1 MQLLSSSCF
10 RKILSPY
17 CKIIIAVCALW
28 AVSCLNAETVR
39 EQADRVFYRQPDG
52 QEIPLSKLPQRVII
66 GYGSLA
72 KVWDLA
78 GGRAI
83 GVPALAEKN
92 ALPAAMRDRPPVGS
106 ATAPNLERVLAL
118 EPDLV
123 LLIAKLE
130 KHRATAEMLRRAGVE
145 AVCVNY
151 NNYRDFHQ
159 LLDFFCRLNGRTLES
174 VPAARKVTQ
183 EVEAICAKVRH
194 LQGPRCAI
202 LFASSMGFALESS
215 RTNTGT
221 MVEMLG
227 GRNIFTATEGPLR
240 GKFSYEQLLMDNPDV
255 IFIIPMGNAKGLQ
268 KKFQRD
274 FAEQPAWKE
283 LDAAKNNC
291 VHFLPIQHYLYM
303 PGPDYPE
310 AFRHLARLLYPEME
324 QQP

>member
-1 MQLLSSSCF
+1 MRLRSSSRAGQILPLF
-10 RKILSPY
+10 RKIIP
-17 CKIIIAVCALW
+17 AVCALLTFPLP
-28 AVSCLNAETVR
+28 AAEVVR
-39 EQADRVFYRQPDG
+39 EQAGRVVYRQPDG
-52 QEIPLSKLPQRVII
+52 MEIPVSKFPKRVII

-78 GGRAI
+78 GGRAV
-83 GVPALAEKN
+83 GVPDLAEKN
-92 ALPAAMRDRPPVGS
+92 ALPASMRDLPPVGS

-130 KHRATAEMLRRAGVE
+130 RHRSTAEMLRRTGVE

-159 LLDFFCRLNGRTLES
+159 LLDFFCRLNGRTIDA
-174 VPAARKVTQ
+174 VPAARKVTE
-183 EVEAICAKVRH
+183 EVEAICANVR
-194 LQGPRCAI
+194 QRRGPRCAI

-221 MVEMLG
+221 MAEMLG
-227 GRNIFTATEGPLR
+227 AHNIYTATEGPLR
-240 GKFSYEQLLMDNPDV
+240 GKFSYEQLLLDNPDV
-255 IFIIPMGNAKGLQ
+255 IFIIPMGNAEGLR

-274 FAEQPAWKE
+274 FVEQSAWKE
-283 LDAAKNNC
+283 LEAAKNHR

-303 PGPDYPE
+303 PGPEYPE

-324 QQP
+324 PQP